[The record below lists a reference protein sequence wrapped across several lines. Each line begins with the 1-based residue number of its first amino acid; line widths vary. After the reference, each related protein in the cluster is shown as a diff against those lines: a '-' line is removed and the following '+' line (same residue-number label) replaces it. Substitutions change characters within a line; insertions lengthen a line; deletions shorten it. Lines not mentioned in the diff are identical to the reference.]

1 MVRSDPSIF
10 MADKTLEGA
19 TEAETSLN
27 PEFRTP
33 ATLRLRLRRPLDSD
47 MVELQQPAM
56 QAALAGV
63 HLILTVVATD
73 PSIVA
78 AEGGSEEAAQV
89 IVGSFALSVDRLLE
103 SPAWKEKKLAQFHE
117 NLTRNGK
124 LNGRLSGCVEVA
136 DITTATGAPL
146 EQSMGCVVS

>member
-1 MVRSDPSIF
+1 

-33 ATLRLRLRRPLDSD
+33 ATLRLRVRRPLDSD
-47 MVELQQPAM
+47 MLPVELQQTAM
-56 QAALAGV
+56 QASLAGM

-103 SPAWKEKKLAQFHE
+103 SQAWKEKKLAQFHE

-136 DITTATGAPL
+136 DITTATGDPL
-146 EQSMGCVVS
+146 KQSKGCVVS